1 MWLVFQKELRELLR
15 DRKTLFFM
23 IALPILLF
31 PLIIGGAVYVGSQV
45 IEGAKAETR
54 TYALIGAEYSSEV
67 ASRLAEVEQ
76 FELISLPP
84 ELKSEEEV
92 IAFVKEGNVDFILRI
107 PDNYSEDVLANGA
120 ISMTLYRNQAGLPVV
135 ESKLNKITK
144 ELSAQYQDSAFDAL
158 ALNEEQQKGLLEPIT
173 IKQINVADERE
184 TRGESFGAFIP
195 YLIFMLCLQ
204 GAMLPASDLG
214 AGEKERGTLETLLI
228 SPIERNKLVLGKF
241 LTIAFAGVTSALV
254 TVLSI
259 AVWTTLLGVATSG
272 GMAQDA
278 GSAIVDF
285 VASISIIDY
294 FLVFFMLVPVV
305 AIFASVLLTL
315 SIYARSFKEAQGY
328 MTPLVFVTIIPVMFA
343 MLPGVELKGIW
354 AWVPLTN
361 VALAIKELIKGT
373 MDYIQLFAIFGSTA
387 IIAGGLL
394 AFCIYWFKQEKV
406 LFR

>member
-1 MWLVFQKELRELLR
+1 MWLVFQKELKELLR

-31 PLIIGGAVYVGSQV
+31 PLIIGGTLYVGTNV
-45 IEGAKAETR
+45 VKGAVEKTR
-54 TYALIGAEYSSEV
+54 TYAVIGAQYSDEFI
-67 ASRLAEVEQ
+67 AKLADVEQ
-76 FELISLPP
+76 FALKELPP
-84 ELKSEEEV
+84 EVVTEEQIIAYVKDGNIDFV
-92 IAFVKEGNVDFILRI
+92 IEI
-107 PDNYSEDVLANGA
+107 PSNYSSQVLESGK
-120 ISMTLYRNQAGLPVV
+120 ISLKLYRNQAGLKVV
-135 ESKLNKITK
+135 ENMLDKIVD
-144 ELSAQYQDSAFDAL
+144 ELSKQYQSAAFASL
-158 ALNEEQQKGLLEPIT
+158 GLNEEQQISVVTPIE
-173 IKQINVADERE
+173 IEQINVADERE
-184 TRGESFGAFIP
+184 TQGETVGGFIP

-228 SPIERNKLVLGKF
+228 TPIDRTKIVLGKF
-241 LTIAFAGVTSALV
+241 FTIGFAGVTSALV

-259 AVWTTLLGVATSG
+259 ALWTAVLSRGEAGAFLVKFMSSI
-272 GMAQDA
+272 DA
-278 GSAIVDF
+278 IDF
-285 VASISIIDY
+285 
-294 FLVFFMLVPVV
+294 FLVFLMLVPVV
-305 AIFASVLLTL
+305 AIFAAVLLTL

-328 MTPLVFVTIIPVMFA
+328 MTPLVFVTIIPVIFA
-343 MLPGVELKGIW
+343 MLPGVELKGVW

-387 IIAGGLL
+387 VIAGALL

>member
-1 MWLVFQKELRELLR
+1 MWLVFQKEIKELLR

-31 PLIIGGAVYVGSQV
+31 PLIIGGTLYVGTNV
-45 IEGAKAETR
+45 VKGAQEKTR
-54 TYALIGAEYSSEV
+54 TYAIIGEEFSDELVSK
-67 ASRLAEVEQ
+67 LNDVEQ
-76 FELISLPP
+76 FSLQPLP
-84 ELKSEEEV
+84 SQVQTEEQI
-92 IAFVKEGNVDFILRI
+92 IAYVKEGNIDFIIEI
-107 PDNYSEDVLANGA
+107 PSNYSTKVLESGK
-120 ISMTLYRNQAGLPVV
+120 IVLKLYRNQAGLKVV
-135 ESKLNKITK
+135 ENELNKIVD
-144 ELSAQYQDSAFDAL
+144 ELSKLYQTTAFSSL
-158 ALNEEQQKGLLEPIT
+158 GLTESQQISVVTPIEVEE
-173 IKQINVADERE
+173 INVADARE
-184 TRGESFGAFIP
+184 TQGESIGGFIP

-228 SPIERNKLVLGKF
+228 TPIERTKIVLGKF
-241 LTIAFAGVTSALV
+241 FTIAFAGVTSALV

-259 AVWTTLLGVATSG
+259 AIWTAILSKGVAGEVLVKFMSSI
-272 GMAQDA
+272 DA
-278 GSAIVDF
+278 IDF
-285 VASISIIDY
+285 L
-294 FLVFFMLVPVV
+294 LVFFMLVPVV
-305 AIFASVLLTL
+305 AIFAAVLLTL

-328 MTPLVFVTIIPVMFA
+328 MTPLVFVTIIPVIFA

-373 MDYIQLFAIFGSTA
+373 MDYVQLFAIFGSTA
-387 IIAGGLL
+387 VIAGGLL

>member
-1 MWLVFQKELRELLR
+1 MWLVFQKEIKELLR

-31 PLIIGGAVYVGSQV
+31 PLIIGGTLYVGTNV
-45 IEGAKAETR
+45 VKGAQEKTR
-54 TYALIGAEYSSEV
+54 TYAIIGEEFSDELVSK
-67 ASRLAEVEQ
+67 LNDVEQ
-76 FELISLPP
+76 FSLQPLP
-84 ELKSEEEV
+84 SQVQTEEQI
-92 IAFVKEGNVDFILRI
+92 IAYVKEGNIDFIIEI
-107 PDNYSEDVLANGA
+107 PSNYSTKVLESGK
-120 ISMTLYRNQAGLPVV
+120 IVLKLYRNQAGLKVV
-135 ESKLNKITK
+135 ENELNKIVD
-144 ELSAQYQDSAFDAL
+144 ELSKLYQTTAFSSL
-158 ALNEEQQKGLLEPIT
+158 GLTESQQLSVVTPIEVEE
-173 IKQINVADERE
+173 INVADARE
-184 TRGESFGAFIP
+184 TQGESIGGFIP

-228 SPIERNKLVLGKF
+228 TPIERTKIVLGKF
-241 LTIAFAGVTSALV
+241 FTIAFAGVTSALV

-259 AVWTTLLGVATSG
+259 AIWTAILSKGVAGEVLVKFMSSI
-272 GMAQDA
+272 DA
-278 GSAIVDF
+278 IDF
-285 VASISIIDY
+285 L
-294 FLVFFMLVPVV
+294 LVFFMLVPVV
-305 AIFASVLLTL
+305 AIFAAVLLTL

-328 MTPLVFVTIIPVMFA
+328 MTPLVFVTIIPVIFA

-373 MDYIQLFAIFGSTA
+373 MDYVQLFAIFGSTA
-387 IIAGGLL
+387 VIAGGLL

>member
-1 MWLVFQKELRELLR
+1 MWLVFQKEIKELLR

-31 PLIIGGAVYVGSQV
+31 PLIIGGTLYVGTNV
-45 IEGAKAETR
+45 VKGAQEKMR
-54 TYALIGAEYSSEV
+54 TYAIIGEEFSDELVSK
-67 ASRLAEVEQ
+67 LNDVEQ
-76 FELISLPP
+76 FSLQPLP
-84 ELKSEEEV
+84 SQVQTEEQI
-92 IAFVKEGNVDFILRI
+92 IAYVKEGNIDFIIEI
-107 PDNYSEDVLANGA
+107 PSNYSAKVLDSGK
-120 ISMTLYRNQAGLPVV
+120 IVLKLYRNQAGLKVV
-135 ESKLNKITK
+135 ENELNKIVD
-144 ELSAQYQDSAFDAL
+144 ELSKRYQTSAFSSL
-158 ALNEEQQKGLLEPIT
+158 GLSESQQISVVTPIEVEE
-173 IKQINVADERE
+173 INVADARE
-184 TRGESFGAFIP
+184 TQGESVGGFIP

-228 SPIERNKLVLGKF
+228 TPIERTKIVLGKF

-259 AVWTTLLGVATSG
+259 ALWTAILSKGEAGEVLVKFMSSI
-272 GMAQDA
+272 DA
-278 GSAIVDF
+278 IDF
-285 VASISIIDY
+285 L
-294 FLVFFMLVPVV
+294 LVFFMLVPVV
-305 AIFASVLLTL
+305 AIFAAVLLTL

-328 MTPLVFVTIIPVMFA
+328 MTPLVFVTIIPVIFA

-373 MDYIQLFAIFGSTA
+373 MDYVQLFAIFGSTA
-387 IIAGGLL
+387 VIAGGLL